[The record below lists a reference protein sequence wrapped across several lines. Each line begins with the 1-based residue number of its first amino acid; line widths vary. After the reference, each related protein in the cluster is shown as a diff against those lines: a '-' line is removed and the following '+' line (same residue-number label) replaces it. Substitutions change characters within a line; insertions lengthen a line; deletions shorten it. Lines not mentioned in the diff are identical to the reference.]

1 MTDFLEFLSIIK
13 EHHEQV
19 EKQMKTIL
27 LDYEH
32 KEKLSVAE
40 IYKLMKKIM

>member
-1 MTDFLEFLSIIK
+1 MNDFLEFLSIMK
-13 EHHEQV
+13 SCHGEV

-32 KEKLSVAE
+32 KEKLAIAE
-40 IYKLMKKIM
+40 IYQMFKKIM